1 MNILSMD
8 FSSFSNGKLFPFYP
22 PPIFFKN
29 ENLFAFVKN
38 REIEMSSMAT
48 GDFQ

>member
-1 MNILSMD
+1 MD

-22 PPIFFKN
+22 APIFFKN